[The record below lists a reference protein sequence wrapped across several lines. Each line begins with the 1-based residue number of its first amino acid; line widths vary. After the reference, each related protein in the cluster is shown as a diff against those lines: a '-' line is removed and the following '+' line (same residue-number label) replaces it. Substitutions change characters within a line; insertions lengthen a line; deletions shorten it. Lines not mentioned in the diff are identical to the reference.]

1 MIMRKFVSSFFLFTL
16 VIQLIGCKPSPE
28 QKAKEI
34 LKKAIE
40 AHGGEE
46 AWDQLELLKFRKWTR
61 LLKEDGTIESETDQF
76 MEFRLK
82 PYLEGTISWKS
93 DSVSHISSFNGSRMQ
108 YTMNGNSIQNPDF
121 LKSKKSDFDAAFYV
135 IAQPW
140 KLLDDEGVSLTY
152 EGQKTLLSGE
162 LAEVV
167 RVNYGPDQDEW
178 WYYFDPVTFK
188 MLGNEVQLKDHRSL
202 LENDSME
209 EVDPFIFYGERTS
222 YRIDS
227 TGKKQFVRAEY
238 RYSDFEIKFEN
249 KQ

>member
-1 MIMRKFVSSFFLFTL
+1 MRITVSALIVFIIF
-16 VIQLIGCKPSPE
+16 IQLTACKPSPE
-28 QKAKEI
+28 QKAVAI
-34 LKKAIE
+34 LEKAIS
-40 AHGGEE
+40 AHGGQES
-46 AWDQLELLKFRKWTR
+46 WDRLEVLKFRKWTR
-61 LLKEDGTIESETDQF
+61 LLKEDGTIESETDQM

-82 PYLEGTISWKS
+82 PYLEGTITWVS
-93 DSVSHISSFNGSRMQ
+93 DSVTHISSFNGSKMN

-140 KLLDDEGVSLTY
+140 KLLQDEGATLTY
-152 EGQKTLLSGE
+152 EGQKTLLSGQ

-167 RVNYGPDQDEW
+167 QVNYGPDQDTW
-178 WYYFDPVTFK
+178 WYYFDPVSFV

-209 EVDPFIFYGERTS
+209 KVDPFLFYGERTS

-227 TGKKQFVRAEY
+227 SGKKQFIRAEY

-249 KQ
+249 K